1 MEIRMKTLN
10 RFSFLMLMLFFSV
23 AGIAQSGTTMEEF
36 NYVTKGLKIQLD
48 SGLDMKKGY
57 EIVPLDTLI
66 MKVPGSSYQEYRGW
80 ELSWL
85 MRVIDDKREIAAYLI
100 RYGVVYEG
108 KTPKFESQY
117 YCIARPNSSEEVINT
132 SRYHLSSKVTGTDR
146 LHGIVFL
153 LGSGLDWE

>member
-1 MEIRMKTLN
+1 MKTLN

-66 MKVPGSSYQEYRGW
+66 MKIPHSSYQEYSGW
-80 ELSWL
+80 ELSQL
-85 MRVIDDKREIAAYLI
+85 MRVNDDNREIAAYII
-100 RYGVVYEG
+100 RYGIVYEG
-108 KTPKFESQY
+108 KTPRFESEY

-132 SRYHLSSKVTGTDR
+132 SRYHLSSKVTGSDR
-146 LHGIVFL
+146 LHAIVFL
-153 LGSGLDWE
+153 LGSAVVWDEAQ